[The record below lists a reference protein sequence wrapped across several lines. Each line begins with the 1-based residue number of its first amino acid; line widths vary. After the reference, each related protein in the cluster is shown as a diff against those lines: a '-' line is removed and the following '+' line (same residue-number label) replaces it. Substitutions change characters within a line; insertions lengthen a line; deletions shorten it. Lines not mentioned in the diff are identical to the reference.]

1 MNISSNRQTLA
12 VASIAVALLV
22 AACSGAAPGSPA
34 VTLTP
39 QMSHGPAS
47 LGPRPSS
54 AATIEIQEPA
64 QGDTVVGGSAH
75 VVLNLSGAVIVTET
89 TTEIRPDEGHVHL
102 YINNQIVSMNYGLV
116 QDVPVVPGAVAL
128 KAEFVAADH
137 APYNPRVWSDEI
149 VFTVR

>member
-1 MNISSNRQTLA
+1 MNRPTNRPLLA
-12 VASIAVALLV
+12 AATIAFTLLV
-22 AACSGAAPGSPA
+22 AACSGTPSGAPT

-47 LGPRPSS
+47 LGPRPPSD
-54 AATIEIQEPA
+54 ATIEILEPA
-64 QGDTVVGGSAH
+64 QGDTVVGASAH
-75 VVLNLSGAVIVTET
+75 VVLKLNGAVIVTET
-89 TTEIRPDEGHVHL
+89 TTDIRPDEGHVHL
-102 YINNQIVSMNYGLV
+102 YINNQIISMNYGLE